1 MSTKIN
7 LQLFKANLVAFWD
20 ADGNEVA
27 EENFPEMNNN
37 LAEFSYGSAGF
48 YWMAL
53 PVAGF
58 YQLEY
63 EFVDNLGNVLF
74 SELSDMLESGEYDAT
89 ALAPVDI
96 TFDNVPDIIPK

>member
-1 MSTKIN
+1 MAG
-7 LQLFKANLVAFWD
+7 FKD
-20 ADGNEVA
+20 KDGNHVA
-27 EENFPEMNNN
+27 KENFPKIENN

-48 YWMAL
+48 WMMAC

-58 YQLEY
+58 YQFKF

-74 SELSDMLESGEYDAT
+74 SDLTDMLESGEYDVT

-96 TFDNVPDIIPK
+96 TFDNVPDILPK